1 MRMVAPTRRQL
12 RQLEY
17 DFISIVILPSGL
29 VVNRQ
34 GLQVDPLSP
43 IETGLPMRLY
53 IISRPTMRER
63 QFQKHDNFDPQ
74 VYQRDEMLSLSVL
87 LAVRQPQDYNNK
99 HINLKNSS

>member
-34 GLQVDPLSP
+34 ALQVDQLSP
-43 IETGLPMRLY
+43 IDTGLPM
-53 IISRPTMRER
+53 
-63 QFQKHDNFDPQ
+63 H
-74 VYQRDEMLSLSVL
+74 V
-87 LAVRQPQDYNNK
+87 
-99 HINLKNSS
+99 

>member
-34 GLQVDPLSP
+34 GSQADPLSP
-43 IETGLPMRLY
+43 IDTGLPMRIYFFLEPQWQTHNNRKT
-53 IISRPTMRER
+53 ISE
-63 QFQKHDNFDPQ
+63 
-74 VYQRDEMLSLSVL
+74 
-87 LAVRQPQDYNNK
+87 A
-99 HINLKNSS
+99 

>member
-34 GLQVDPLSP
+34 GLKTDPFRRIGSG
-43 IETGLPMRLY
+43 IPMRVT
-53 IISRPTMRER
+53 IISGYSDRKT
-63 QFQKHDNFDPQ
+63 
-74 VYQRDEMLSLSVL
+74 
-87 LAVRQPQDYNNK
+87 
-99 HINLKNSS
+99 SSKE